1 MHGCYNRGVGPK
13 WYEGYVKRDSELLK
27 DQSDVAQEGV
37 VISWRAN
44 LKLMANYRF
53 VDANSPAGKMS
64 LQRLHI
70 MTAIRDTA
78 FCDYS
83 RCPTVLRCC
92 RLYHD
97 EMLKPRTLFR
107 PRISSF
113 LPPLSCGKEL
123 ACYVQEKTVEKIWE
137 EVLCRLQNYCDD
149 PGAVSGAASG
159 AASGAVPC
167 SFDDFDFW
175 QELQRLL
182 STRYVLA
189 QGRAL
194 AWYGYRSSPCED
206 DPMPC
211 NDLISFTGPI
221 TSLFP
226 LPYHPTS
233 PNYAALYSGFC
244 FAILS
249 SYLNLD
255 RVVDGV
261 HLFEDLSQLVHNL
274 ALSQCWAGHC
284 LDLYEHDVQYGQS
297 LATHYLIKKCL
308 PFPRRES
315 YPGWG
320 HRLLP

>member
-13 WYEGYVKRDSELLK
+13 WYEGYVKRDSNLLK
-27 DQSDVAQEGV
+27 DQSDVAQEDV
-37 VISWRAN
+37 IISWRAD
-44 LKLMANYRF
+44 LKLMANYHF
-53 VDANSPAGKMS
+53 VETDTPAGRMS

-70 MTAIRDTA
+70 MTAIRDTN

-113 LPPLSCGKEL
+113 LPALKCGKEL
-123 ACYVQEKTVEKIWE
+123 ACYVQERTVEKIWE
-137 EVLCRLQNYCDD
+137 DVICHLQDYCDT
-149 PGAVSGAASG
+149 
-159 AASGAVPC
+159 PC
-167 SFDDFDFW
+167 SFDNFDFW
-175 QELQRLL
+175 KELQRLL

-206 DPMPC
+206 DPVPC
-211 NDLISFTGPI
+211 NDLISYTGPI

-249 SYLNLD
+249 AYFELD
-255 RVVDGV
+255 RVVEGV
-261 HLFEDLSQLVHNL
+261 HIFEELSQLVHNL
-274 ALSQCWAGHC
+274 ALSQCWAGHS
-284 LDLYEHDVQYGQS
+284 LDLYDHDVQYGQS
-297 LATHYLIKKCL
+297 LATHYLAKKCL
-308 PFPRRES
+308 PFPRRET